1 MKLQINNCDSSVE
14 HSESHVVDIP
24 EGSKEYTFIHFLSPA
39 LVKTA
44 SGLTEIEAGAC
55 VMYTPQNPQY
65 YRGAG
70 ECWSNDY
77 LTFSGSSSEKIALT
91 GGFSMN
97 EVFYPYRTHFISS
110 LFEKMKTESL
120 RRELNWERIATLAL
134 EEFILKLSRY
144 AEDDL
149 SSFSSDHS
157 HVLREVRAE
166 VHERMVEH
174 WAIEEMARL
183 ANLSSSRFAALF
195 KNEFGVSP
203 TEDLI
208 RERIERAKT
217 LLSNVRVSVKEIS
230 ANCGFE
236 SVHYFHRAFKKRVGV
251 TPRHYH
257 KMKNPTAQSR
267 MRGEFTLDELSQ
279 DSDFSGIIEIKDG
292 EVFFHGDSDG
302 WAEFLGWS
310 TTELIDKPFFN
321 FVDPQDLVIGREALG
336 QITQRQNLRDIT
348 IRLSKKGGGHR
359 IVEFSAISK
368 GNTWFWFARKLPDD
382 FPVHSRS

>member
-1 MKLQINNCDSSVE
+1 MKLHINNCDSSVE
-14 HSESHVVDIP
+14 HSEGYCVDIP
-24 EGSKEYTFIHFLSPA
+24 EGSSEYTFLHFLTPA
-39 LVKTA
+39 LVKT
-44 SGLTEIEAGAC
+44 STGLTEVEPGAC
-55 VMYTPQNPQY
+55 VMYSPHNPQY

-70 ECWSNDY
+70 ERWSNDH
-77 LTFSGSSSEKIALT
+77 LTFSGTSSEKIVLT
-91 GGFSMN
+91 GGFSLN
-97 EVFYPYRTHFISS
+97 EVFYPYRTHYIAS
-110 LFEKMKTESL
+110 LFEKMKTETL
-120 RRELNWERIATLAL
+120 RRELNWDRVSTLAL

-144 AEDDL
+144 ANDDL

-157 HVLREVRAE
+157 HILREVRAV

-174 WAIEEMARL
+174 WAIEEMALL

-195 KNEFGVSP
+195 KNEFGISP

-230 ANCGFE
+230 SKCGFE

-257 KMKNPTAQSR
+257 KMKNPTAQTR

-279 DSDFSGIIEIKDG
+279 GSDFGGIIQIKDG
-292 EVFFHGDSDG
+292 EVYFHGDSDG

-310 TTELIDKPFFN
+310 ATELVDKPFFN

-348 IRLSKKGGGHR
+348 IRLRKKGGGHR

-382 FPVHSRS
+382 FQVHPRN